1 MSWINIAQQEQ
12 SEILNELAQI
22 VDGTDKK
29 VKEVSNQQPAV
40 FETDVVI
47 EKLADNTTEMDT
59 LKK

>member
-12 SEILNELAQI
+12 SEILNELSLI

-47 EKLADNTTEMDT
+47 EKLADNTTGMDT